1 MMSSQLFL
9 IEGFAIDLSEITDVE
24 FDSKGRISD
33 TYIGIKGVG
42 ERRKVKL
49 GQHKAKELIKA
60 WFAFK
65 SHIIEINSHATSHIS

>member
-1 MMSSQLFL
+1 MSSQLFL

-49 GQHKAKELIKA
+49 GQYKAEELIKSLVLL
-60 WFAFK
+60 FK
-65 SHIIEINSHATSHIS
+65 SNIIEINSHATSHIS